1 MSWVVTPIS
10 WATFTIASGPRSRQS
25 WANTVLSDCRVACT
39 RFMRPP
45 DDFSAVKTSQ

>member
-1 MSWVVTPIS
+1 MPI
-10 WATFTIASGPRSRQS
+10 WRATRTTAAGPRSRQS
-25 WANTVLSDCRVACT
+25 WANMVLSDCRVALT